1 MLREKVIIAS
11 LFYRAS
17 SLAKLNMIMITEC
30 NSKEPESFCSC
41 ELWNCCS
48 WGWGNRYV
56 IRWTCK
62 MIIVFALL
70 SVCLNMRL
78 PSVLTLYII
87 NRSGTLIK
95 GCEGYNHQHTCKWG
109 NSLCFIFCHLIV
121 YSFFLFSE
129 VEINLTFRE
138 RENFRT
144 ESILMLKAYSGFH
157 EFEESIYHCF
167 ICRLLEKLLLWR
179 AWMHGYEKYAVT

>member
-1 MLREKVIIAS
+1 MQLKRARKFLFMWALKLLLMRLRKSVCDTMN
-11 LFYRAS
+11 LQDD
-17 SLAKLNMIMITEC
+17 
-30 NSKEPESFCSC
+30 NSFSP
-41 ELWNCCS
+41 
-48 WGWGNRYV
+48 
-56 IRWTCK
+56 
-62 MIIVFALL
+62 L

-78 PSVLTLYII
+78 LQSVLTLYII

-129 VEINLTFRE
+129 MEINLTFRE